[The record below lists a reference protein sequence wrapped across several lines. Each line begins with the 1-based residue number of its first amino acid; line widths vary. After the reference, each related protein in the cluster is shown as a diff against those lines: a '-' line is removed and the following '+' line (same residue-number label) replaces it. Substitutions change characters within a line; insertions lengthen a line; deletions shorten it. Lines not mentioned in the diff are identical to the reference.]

1 MSQFK
6 RQNRRRA
13 SPGQVMRALTEFHR
27 GNSSTSL
34 LGPPP
39 AYINPLSAEL
49 PQSML
54 HLQME
59 EKHRV
64 FTGIVTKLQDYFGVV
79 DDDVFFQ
86 LSVVKGRIPQVGEK
100 VLVKAVYNP
109 SNQSVPWNAVKVQAL
124 SSQPL
129 LKSPTPSLLHMAPL
143 GQKQGILG
151 AKPQLLFQPHRIPPL
166 FPQKPVSLFPTVSH
180 ASLLGHH
187 GRFTNQRISGRRDDS
202 QRGTDYDS
210 KKRKQK
216 VVVQQGAVKK
226 PRHER
231 PLYKVSI
238 ARHSLNSPYCDPIE
252 ILRRYRNIQIP
263 KDFFD
268 VRLCYLDTFPLI
280 QPLTLKY
287 PCRIQIC
294 EGEEGEA
301 EAGDAETAE
310 LNPSDT
316 DTSFSAKVLLITSP
330 GLDDFY
336 RNCLAYIEDPE
347 GWNENLEH
355 PSKQIKF
362 LLGKKGEEVITIGG
376 DWSPSLDG
384 LDPEQD
390 PLVLIQTAIRC
401 TKALTGIDLSRC
413 TNWYRF
419 AEFRYVCHGTSQQV
433 TKVVVFLPDLWTCMP
448 SLVEWEALCQQ
459 KTLNKE
465 EESPPSSSSPVPKEE
480 EAEAEAEKQE
490 VETVE
495 EETVTTSGYPSISV
509 RPQQGFLCTLMSL
522 YSTLE
527 YRRQKEKPSFEVAV
541 LMEFFQEM
549 LQRDF
554 GYKIYKGLL
563 SLPKEQEAATTAETD
578 EKKAETDEKK
588 AETDEK
594 KAETDEKKAETDE
607 KKAEVEKEE
616 ELQEQAKPEEEPETV
631 ESKESSVPKTDKS
644 SVVSKKEAPA
654 REKVSTT
661 DSADEL
667 CMLSLDDDVLQL
679 GEEEEEEEEQDEF
692 GCKLEDA
699 ELKSNGSNQS
709 EMEVSSHHEM
719 EKDSSPTAVL
729 PLEALLGFV
738 YFDLNFCGYIQRRD
752 LEKLFLTLGLHLSTE
767 QVKILVDKVVPRF
780 VCYYRTLQFN
790 QENLETASSEQI
802 QEDNLCGNLSF
813 LPSSL
818 GPTVPAMQQALAEQ
832 QDLLPYNGTLINVK
846 NLLEKMEQTENGR
859 LQLENKIHSLE
870 NKLVEAHGRVATVEA
885 TNKTM
890 TTDFQ
895 SMQKQVAEMEQQVKT
910 AEKQKSYFQKQLQE
924 NGKRLTPLQQEIQ
937 KIIEKTNSCLEQK
950 EELSTN

>member
-1 MSQFK
+1 
-6 RQNRRRA
+6 
-13 SPGQVMRALTEFHR
+13 
-27 GNSSTSL
+27 
-34 LGPPP
+34 
-39 AYINPLSAEL
+39 
-49 PQSML
+49 ML

-79 DDDVFFQ
+79 DEEVFFQ

-109 SNQSVPWNAVKVQAL
+109 NQSVPWNAVKVQVLA
-124 SSQPL
+124 SQPL
-129 LKSPTPSLLHMAPL
+129 LKSPTPSLLHMTSL

-166 FPQKPVSLFPTVSH
+166 FPQKPVSLFPAVSP
-180 ASLLGHH
+180 LLSHQ
-187 GRFTNQRISGRRDDS
+187 GRFSNQRGSGRRDDS

-216 VVVQQGAVKK
+216 VVGQQGTVKK

-238 ARHSLNSPYCDPIE
+238 ARHGLTSPYCDPIE

-268 VRLCYLDTFPLI
+268 VRLCYLDTFPLT

-294 EGEEGEA
+294 EGEEGGP

-310 LNPSDT
+310 ASPSNAD
-316 DTSFSAKVLLITSP
+316 SAFSAKVLLVTSP
-330 GLDDFY
+330 GLEEFY
-336 RNCLAYIEDPE
+336 RNCLMYVEDPD

-362 LLGKKGEEVITIGG
+362 LLGRKGDETVAIGG

-384 LDPEQD
+384 EDPEQN
-390 PLVLIQTAIRC
+390 PLVLIRTAIRC
-401 TKALTGIDLSRC
+401 TKALTGIDLSHC

-419 AEFRYVCHGTSQQV
+419 ADFRYVCHGTSQRV
-433 TKVVVFLPDLWTCMP
+433 AKVAVFLPDVWTCMP

-459 KTLNKE
+459 KALSKE
-465 EESPPSSSSPVPKEE
+465 TESPLPSSSPTPKEE
-480 EAEAEAEKQE
+480 EAEKHE
-490 VETVE
+490 VESPE
-495 EETVTTSGYPSISV
+495 EENVTITGYPSIQA
-509 RPQQGFLCTLMSL
+509 RPRQGFSCTLMSL
-522 YSTLE
+522 CALLE
-527 YRRQKEKPSFEVAV
+527 YRKQKEKLSFEVAV
-541 LMEFFQEM
+541 LVEFFQEM

-554 GYKIYKGLL
+554 GYKVYKGLI
-563 SLPKEQEAATTAETD
+563 SLPEVQEPATAAATD
-578 EKKAETDEKK
+578 EKKP
-588 AETDEK
+588 
-594 KAETDEKKAETDE
+594 
-607 KKAEVEKEE
+607 EVEKEE
-616 ELQEQAKPEEEPETV
+616 EVQEHGKPEEEPELV
-631 ESKESSVPKTDKS
+631 ESMESSAPKTDDN
-644 SVVSKKEAPA
+644 SVASRKEPPA
-654 REKVSTT
+654 KEKLATT

-679 GEEEEEEEEQDEF
+679 GEEEEQDDF

-699 ELKSNGSNQS
+699 ELKSNASNQS
-709 EMEVSSHHEM
+709 EMEVSSQHEM
-719 EKDSSPTAVL
+719 EKDASPTAIL

-738 YFDLNFCGYIQRRD
+738 YFDQNFCGYIQRRD

-767 QVKILVDKVVPRF
+767 QVKILVNKVVPQY
-780 VCYYRTLQFN
+780 VCYYRTLHFS
-790 QENLETASSEQI
+790 QENTETTSGEQI
-802 QEDNLCGNLSF
+802 PEDSLNGNLA
-813 LPSSL
+813 LLPPSS
-818 GPTVPAMQQALAEQ
+818 GSTVPAVKQAPTEQ
-832 QDLLPYNGTLINVK
+832 QDLLLYNGTLINVK
-846 NLLEKMEQTENGR
+846 NLLEKMDQTENGR

-870 NKLVEAHGRVATVEA
+870 NKLVEAQVRVATVEA

-895 SMQKQVAEMEQQVKT
+895 NMQKQVAEMEKQVKS
-910 AEKQKSYFQKQLQE
+910 AEKQKSYFQRQLQD
-924 NGKRLTPLQQEIQ
+924 NNKRLGPMQQEIQ

-950 EELSTN
+950 EQPSSN

>member
-6 RQNRRRA
+6 RQNRRRS
-13 SPGQVMRALTEFHR
+13 SPGQVMRTLT

-86 LSVVKGRIPQVGEK
+86 LSVVKGRIPQIGEK

-180 ASLLGHH
+180 ASLLSHH
-187 GRFTNQRISGRRDDS
+187 GRFTNQRLSGRRDDT

-238 ARHSLNSPYCDPIE
+238 ARHALNSPYCDPIE

-268 VRLCYLDTFPLI
+268 VRICYLDTFPLT

-294 EGEEGEA
+294 EGEEGGA

-316 DTSFSAKVLLITSP
+316 DSAFSAKVLLVTSP

-355 PSKQIKF
+355 PSKHIKF
-362 LLGKKGEEVITIGG
+362 LLGKKREEAITIGG

-384 LDPEQD
+384 ADPERD
-390 PLVLIQTAIRC
+390 PLVLIRTAIRC

-419 AEFRYVCHGTSQQV
+419 AEFRYVCHGTSQRV

-465 EESPPSSSSPVPKEE
+465 TESPPSSSSPVPKEE
-480 EAEAEAEKQE
+480 EAEKPE
-490 VETVE
+490 VETLE
-495 EETVTTSGYPSISV
+495 EEPVTTIGYPSISV
-509 RPQQGFLCTLMSL
+509 RPRQGFSCTLMSL
-522 YSTLE
+522 YATLE
-527 YRRQKEKPSFEVAV
+527 YRKQKEKLSFEVAV

-563 SLPKEQEAATTAETD
+563 SLPEVQEAAAAAAAETD
-578 EKKAETDEKK
+578 EKKS
-588 AETDEK
+588 
-594 KAETDEKKAETDE
+594 
-607 KKAEVEKEE
+607 EVEKEE
-616 ELQEQAKPEEEPETV
+616 ELQEQAKPEEEPEMV
-631 ESKESSVPKTDKS
+631 ESTESVPKTDKS
-644 SVVSKKEAPA
+644 SEASKKEVPA

-679 GEEEEEEEEQDEF
+679 GDDEEDQDDF

-699 ELKSNGSNQS
+699 ELKSNASNQS

-767 QVKILVDKVVPRF
+767 QVKILVNKVVPRF
-780 VCYYRTLQFN
+780 VCYYRTLHFN
-790 QENLETASSEQI
+790 QENLEAASSEQI
-802 QEDNLCGNLSF
+802 QEDNLNGNLSL
-813 LPSSL
+813 LPSSS
-818 GPTVPAMQQALAEQ
+818 GPTVPAVQQEPAEQ

-870 NKLVEAHGRVATVEA
+870 NKLVEAQGRVTTVEA
-885 TNKTM
+885 TNKTL
-890 TTDFQ
+890 TSDFQ
-895 SMQKQVAEMEQQVKT
+895 NMQKQVAEMEQQVKT
-910 AEKQKSYFQKQLQE
+910 AEKQKSYFQRQLQE
-924 NGKRLTPLQQEIQ
+924 NSKRLVPMQQELQ
-937 KIIEKTNSCLEQK
+937 KIIEKTTSCLEQK
-950 EELSTN
+950 EQLPTN

>member
-6 RQNRRRA
+6 RHNRRR
-13 SPGQVMRALTEFHR
+13 SSQGQVMRTLI
-27 GNSSTSL
+27 GNPTASL

-39 AYINPLSAEL
+39 AYISPTLPSEL

-79 DDDVFFQ
+79 DEEVFFQ
-86 LSVVKGRIPQVGEK
+86 LSVVKGRVPQVGEK

-109 SNQSVPWNAVKVQAL
+109 NQSVPWNAVKVQAL
-124 SSQPL
+124 ASQPL

-166 FPQKPVSLFPTVSH
+166 FPQKPVSLFPTISH
-180 ASLLGHH
+180 TSLLGHH
-187 GRFTNQRISGRRDDS
+187 GRFSNQRGSGRRDDS

-216 VVVQQGAVKK
+216 VVGQQGAVKK

-238 ARHSLNSPYCDPIE
+238 ARHALTSSYCDPIE

-268 VRLCYLDTFPLI
+268 VRLCYLDTFPLS

-287 PCRIQIC
+287 PCRIQIS
-294 EGEEGEA
+294 EAEEAGP
-301 EAGDAETAE
+301 EAGDAGVAE
-310 LNPSDT
+310 LSPQDA
-316 DTSFSAKVLLITSP
+316 DPAFSAKVLLVSAP
-330 GLDDFY
+330 GLEEFY
-336 RNCLAYIEDPE
+336 RNCLLYIEDPD

-362 LLGKKGEEVITIGG
+362 LLGRKGEEAVAIGG
-376 DWSPSLDG
+376 EWSSSLDG
-384 LDPEQD
+384 ADPERD
-390 PLVLIQTAIRC
+390 PLVLIRTAIRC

-419 AEFRYVCHGTSQQV
+419 ADFRYVCPGTSQRV
-433 TKVVVFLPDLWTCMP
+433 TKAAVFLPDLWSCMP

-459 KTLNKE
+459 KAGSKE
-465 EESPPSSSSPVPKEE
+465 AESPPSASSPSLKEE
-480 EAEAEAEKQE
+480 EAEKHE
-490 VETVE
+490 VENPE
-495 EETVTTSGYPSISV
+495 EENVTAIGYPSIFA
-509 RPQQGFLCTLMSL
+509 RPRQGFSCTLMSL
-522 YSTLE
+522 WAMLE
-527 YRRQKEKPSFEVAV
+527 YRKQKERLSFEVSV
-541 LMEFFQEM
+541 LVEFFQEM

-563 SLPKEQEAATTAETD
+563 SLPEVQEATAEG
-578 EKKAETDEKK
+578 KKP
-588 AETDEK
+588 
-594 KAETDEKKAETDE
+594 
-607 KKAEVEKEE
+607 EVEKEE
-616 ELQEQAKPEEEPETV
+616 ELQEHVKSEEELETV
-631 ESKESSVPKTDKS
+631 ESMESSVLKTDNGN
-644 SVVSKKEAPA
+644 VASKKEAPP
-654 REKVSTT
+654 RERVTTT

-667 CMLSLDDDVLQL
+667 CMLSLDDDVLHL
-679 GEEEEEEEEQDEF
+679 EEEEEQDGF

-699 ELKSNGSNQS
+699 ELKSNASNQS
-709 EMEVSSHHEM
+709 EMEISSHHEM

-738 YFDLNFCGYIQRRD
+738 YFDQNFCGYIQRRD

-767 QVKILVDKVVPRF
+767 QVKILVNKVVPRY

-790 QENLETASSEQI
+790 QENLDVNSSEHI
-802 QEDNLCGNLSF
+802 PEDGLCGNLSL
-813 LPSSL
+813 LPPTS
-818 GPTVPAMQQALAEQ
+818 GPAVPAVQQAPAEQ
-832 QDLLPYNGTLINVK
+832 QDLLPYNGTLINVR
-846 NLLEKMEQTENGR
+846 NLLEKTEQTENGR

-870 NKLVEAHGRVATVEA
+870 NKLVEAQLRVSTVEA

-890 TTDFQ
+890 TSDFQ
-895 SMQKQVAEMEQQVKT
+895 DMQKQVAEMAQQVKA
-910 AEKQKSYFQKQLQE
+910 AEKQKSYFQRQLQE
-924 NGKRLTPLQQEIQ
+924 NSKRLSPLQQEIQ

-950 EELSTN
+950 EQGSSN